1 MDRLSEDS
9 NILTLPSGRILA
21 WKIYGGTLKGENSD
35 SPEVV
40 FYFHGYPGCSVEA
53 TLIPAELLQ
62 KSNIRCIAP
71 DRPGMNMS
79 TDYDE
84 RRILDWPADV
94 LAIADHLD
102 ISRFFVLGLSGGGP
116 YALACA
122 RSISRDRL
130 QGVSVVSGIYPT
142 TFSMEGMLPELKML
156 LAAGAWLPR
165 FVTSAM
171 LELSMGRAARNKD
184 PEVLKAAVN
193 KAMAGRPEVER
204 MAWKD
209 GRVRSAAIESVRG
222 AFRQGGRP
230 SATELMILCDWGFQ
244 IQDIAGQRVRLWHG
258 KLDRNVPFCMAEQ
271 AAELMPGAQTHFFD
285 NEGHLSLSA
294 NHISEI
300 ILDLIS
306 RQEKLV

>member
-9 NILTLPSGRILA
+9 DTLTLPSGRALA
-21 WKIYGGTLKGENSD
+21 WKLYGGTTKAGGAEK
-35 SPEVV
+35 PGTV

-53 TLIPAELLQ
+53 TLIPAEQLQ

-79 TDYDE
+79 THYDE
-84 RRILDWPADV
+84 RRILDWPTDV
-94 LAIADHLD
+94 LAIADHLN
-102 ISRFFVLGLSGGGP
+102 ISQFFVLGVSGGGP

-122 RSISRDRL
+122 HSIPRDRL
-130 QGVSVVSGIYPT
+130 RGVAVVSGMYPT
-142 TFSMEGMLPELKML
+142 TFSTEGMLPELKVL

-171 LELSMGRAARNKD
+171 LDLSMGRAGRDKD
-184 PEVLKAAVN
+184 PKVLEGAVD
-193 KAMAGRPEVER
+193 KAMEGRPEAER
-204 MAWKD
+204 IVWKNE
-209 GRVRSAAIESVRG
+209 RVRFAAIESVRG

-230 SATELMILCDWGFQ
+230 AATELMILCDWGFQ
-244 IQDIAGQRVRLWHG
+244 LEEIAGEGVRIWHG

-271 AAELMPGAQTHFFD
+271 AAELMPEAKTHFLE

-294 NHISEI
+294 NHISN
-300 ILDLIS
+300 ILADLIS
-306 RQEKLV
+306 Q